1 MDNLTNKE
9 VWKLGFDAIV
19 ANNFDEGKSAI
30 TELKGR
36 LKSGDYDS
44 EEYNNLA
51 FYLDHLSM
59 GLWNCK
65 VMTIFK
71 E

>member
-9 VWKLGFDAIV
+9 VWKLGFDAII
-19 ANNFDEGKSAI
+19 ANNFDEGESAI
-30 TELKGR
+30 TELKNR
-36 LKSGDYDS
+36 LKSDNYNS
-44 EEYNNLA
+44 EECNALS

-65 VMTIFK
+65 MMTIFK
-71 E
+71 D